1 MTRFER
7 WALMVSLSLFLASV
21 VVYRLTAPDVAI
33 SALH

>member
-7 WALMVSLSLFLASV
+7 WALVVSLSLFLASAV
-21 VVYRLTAPDVAI
+21 IYGMTTPDVAM